1 MRLLVIDGNS
11 IVNRAFY
18 GIKLLSTKDG
28 QYTNA
33 LVGFLNI
40 LQKLQDMAQP
50 DHVAVA
56 FDLSA
61 PTFRHEKYAAYKAGR
76 KGMPEELRQQIPV
89 LKQLLP
95 LMGYTLVERE
105 GYEADDI
112 LGTLADAAAKEGDCF
127 LATGDRDSLQ
137 LVGEHVT
144 VLLAATKMGRPETTV
159 YDPAAIQEKYGL
171 TPDQLIDLKAL
182 MGDTSDN
189 IPGVPGVGEKTAL
202 DLLHKYGSL
211 DAIYRDLAALEIR
224 DSLRQK
230 LENGRESAYLSRELG
245 TICRTAPVDTSM
257 DAYQIRPVQ
266 REPLAR
272 LFAQLEFFKLIE
284 KMGLNAPLPAPALD
298 ENGANTSPAAAPP
311 MEGPEALDILCEAAR
326 RSGRLDVLPDTSDGE
341 LTGLFAA
348 WEGHT
353 ACIPADA
360 PGFERL
366 LGLLEDPAVAKRT
379 HDGKLLGA
387 ALLRQ
392 GRRLAG
398 LSFDTMLAAY
408 LLNPLASGYEL
419 GRLAQE
425 YAVEGDPAA
434 EPIRLLPGTADR
446 LAEEITAQGLEEL
459 LNGMEIPLS
468 QVLAAMEHI
477 GVAADGPGIA
487 AFGET
492 LQARIDDIQRQIY
505 DAVGYTFN
513 PVRGFGPA
521 GQEKDQV
528 RLFHQRRC
536 AGKPAGRPSRRLHAA
551 GIPDAGQAEIHLL
564 RRPAEGHRTGR
575 PDPLLLQPDR
585 NPHRPHFLHRAQSPE
600 HSRPAGAGPGTAPL
614 FPRAGWLGAGGRGLF
629 ANRTAGAGPH
639 GGRSHDDRGLQ
650 LRHGHSPHHRLPGVW
665 GAGGAGLPPHALPG
679 QGGQFRHRVRHRRPL
694 PLRGHRRL
702 LRRGQGLYRGV
713 PPSLCRRGGLHGR
726 PHRAG
731 EGNRL
736 RRDPVPPPPA
746 PA

>member
-245 TICRTAPVDTSM
+245 TICRTPIKS
-257 DAYQIRPVQ
+257 VQ
-266 REPLAR
+266 YSGSRW
-272 LFAQLEFFKLIE
+272 
-284 KMGLNAPLPAPALD
+284 PAC
-298 ENGANTSPAAAPP
+298 SP
-311 MEGPEALDILCEAAR
+311 
-326 RSGRLDVLPDTSDGE
+326 SWNS
-341 LTGLFAA
+341 
-348 WEGHT
+348 
-353 ACIPADA
+353 
-360 PGFERL
+360 
-366 LGLLEDPAVAKRT
+366 
-379 HDGKLLGA
+379 
-387 ALLRQ
+387 
-392 GRRLAG
+392 
-398 LSFDTMLAAY
+398 S
-408 LLNPLASGYEL
+408 S
-419 GRLAQE
+419 
-425 YAVEGDPAA
+425 
-434 EPIRLLPGTADR
+434 
-446 LAEEITAQGLEEL
+446 
-459 LNGMEIPLS
+459 
-468 QVLAAMEHI
+468 
-477 GVAADGPGIA
+477 
-487 AFGET
+487 
-492 LQARIDDIQRQIY
+492 
-505 DAVGYTFN
+505 
-513 PVRGFGPA
+513 
-521 GQEKDQV
+521 
-528 RLFHQRRC
+528 
-536 AGKPAGRPSRRLHAA
+536 
-551 GIPDAGQAEIHLL
+551 
-564 RRPAEGHRTGR
+564 
-575 PDPLLLQPDR
+575 
-585 NPHRPHFLHRAQSPE
+585 
-600 HSRPAGAGPGTAPL
+600 
-614 FPRAGWLGAGGRGLF
+614 
-629 ANRTAGAGPH
+629 
-639 GGRSHDDRGLQ
+639 
-650 LRHGHSPHHRLPGVW
+650 
-665 GAGGAGLPPHALPG
+665 
-679 QGGQFRHRVRHRRPL
+679 
-694 PLRGHRRL
+694 
-702 LRRGQGLYRGV
+702 
-713 PPSLCRRGGLHGR
+713 
-726 PHRAG
+726 
-731 EGNRL
+731 
-736 RRDPVPPPPA
+736 
-746 PA
+746 

>member
-284 KMGLNAPLPAPALD
+284 KMGLNAPLPTPAQPLQQYLR
-298 ENGANTSPAAAPP
+298 GS
-311 MEGPEALDILCEAAR
+311 
-326 RSGRLDVLPDTSDGE
+326 LPVTP
-341 LTGLFAA
+341 T
-348 WEGHT
+348 
-353 ACIPADA
+353 
-360 PGFERL
+360 
-366 LGLLEDPAVAKRT
+366 
-379 HDGKLLGA
+379 
-387 ALLRQ
+387 
-392 GRRLAG
+392 
-398 LSFDTMLAAY
+398 
-408 LLNPLASGYEL
+408 
-419 GRLAQE
+419 
-425 YAVEGDPAA
+425 
-434 EPIRLLPGTADR
+434 
-446 LAEEITAQGLEEL
+446 
-459 LNGMEIPLS
+459 
-468 QVLAAMEHI
+468 
-477 GVAADGPGIA
+477 
-487 AFGET
+487 
-492 LQARIDDIQRQIY
+492 
-505 DAVGYTFN
+505 
-513 PVRGFGPA
+513 
-521 GQEKDQV
+521 
-528 RLFHQRRC
+528 
-536 AGKPAGRPSRRLHAA
+536 
-551 GIPDAGQAEIHLL
+551 
-564 RRPAEGHRTGR
+564 
-575 PDPLLLQPDR
+575 
-585 NPHRPHFLHRAQSPE
+585 NPHRSPSMAKL
-600 HSRPAGAGPGTAPL
+600 SR
-614 FPRAGWLGAGGRGLF
+614 FPFPIPR
-629 ANRTAGAGPH
+629 
-639 GGRSHDDRGLQ
+639 
-650 LRHGHSPHHRLPGVW
+650 
-665 GAGGAGLPPHALPG
+665 
-679 QGGQFRHRVRHRRPL
+679 
-694 PLRGHRRL
+694 
-702 LRRGQGLYRGV
+702 
-713 PPSLCRRGGLHGR
+713 
-726 PHRAG
+726 
-731 EGNRL
+731 
-736 RRDPVPPPPA
+736 
-746 PA
+746 

>member
-284 KMGLNAPLPAPALD
+284 KMGLNAPLPTPALD

-366 LGLLEDPAVAKRT
+366 LELLEDPAVAKRT

-446 LAEEITAQGLEEL
+446 LAEEITAQ
-459 LNGMEIPLS
+459 
-468 QVLAAMEHI
+468 
-477 GVAADGPGIA
+477 
-487 AFGET
+487 
-492 LQARIDDIQRQIY
+492 
-505 DAVGYTFN
+505 
-513 PVRGFGPA
+513 
-521 GQEKDQV
+521 
-528 RLFHQRRC
+528 
-536 AGKPAGRPSRRLHAA
+536 
-551 GIPDAGQAEIHLL
+551 
-564 RRPAEGHRTGR
+564 
-575 PDPLLLQPDR
+575 
-585 NPHRPHFLHRAQSPE
+585 
-600 HSRPAGAGPGTAPL
+600 
-614 FPRAGWLGAGGRGLF
+614 
-629 ANRTAGAGPH
+629 
-639 GGRSHDDRGLQ
+639 
-650 LRHGHSPHHRLPGVW
+650 
-665 GAGGAGLPPHALPG
+665 
-679 QGGQFRHRVRHRRPL
+679 
-694 PLRGHRRL
+694 
-702 LRRGQGLYRGV
+702 
-713 PPSLCRRGGLHGR
+713 
-726 PHRAG
+726 
-731 EGNRL
+731 
-736 RRDPVPPPPA
+736 
-746 PA
+746 